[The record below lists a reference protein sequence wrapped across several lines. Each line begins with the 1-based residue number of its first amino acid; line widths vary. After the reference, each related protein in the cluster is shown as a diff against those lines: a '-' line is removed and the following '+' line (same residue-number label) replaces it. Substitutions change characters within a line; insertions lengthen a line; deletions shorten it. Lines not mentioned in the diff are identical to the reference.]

1 MRIVICDDHRLLLEA
16 LTHALSLEGFTIE
29 AATSD
34 PHEAVQAV
42 CLYDPDVLLVDLTFP
57 DSDGDGLTVAREVAA
72 VHPRTKVVILTASD
86 EHAPL
91 LEAMRIGVSG
101 YIRKDERMS
110 VIVSTLQRAVEGLP
124 TMDAALTRRLSVAVP
139 QQRRRSIL
147 DGLTEQERTV
157 LGHLGQGLRTSEIV
171 AEMGISNSTVR
182 SHVQSI
188 LSKLGVHSRLQAVAS
203 LHAEVDTREAAVGLR

>member
-16 LTHALSLEGFTIE
+16 LSHALSLEGFTVE

-34 PHEAVQAV
+34 PREAVQAV
-42 CLYDPDVLLVDLTFP
+42 RLYDPDVLLIDLTFP
-57 DSDGDGLTVAREVAA
+57 QADGDGLTAAREVAMQ
-72 VHPRTKVVILTASD
+72 HPRTKVVILTGSD
-86 EHAPL
+86 DHAPL
-91 LEAMRIGVSG
+91 LEAMRLGVSG

-124 TMDAALTRRLSVAVP
+124 TLDAALTRRLSTIVP

-147 DGLTEQERTV
+147 DGLTEQERAV
-157 LGHLGQGLRTSEIV
+157 LGHLGQGLKTAEIV
-171 AEMGISNSTVR
+171 SAMGISNSTVR

-203 LHAEVDTREAAVGLR
+203 LHAEADTREAAVGRR